1 MSNFMTV
8 IGTPTLFDDMD
19 IAESTKQDYLARLP
33 QFAGFLHR
41 NGINRNS
48 LLDYKKYLRSRTDL
62 GIAAKNKYLAVARIA
77 LKELYRRGAISV
89 DLSLSVKSF
98 QQSQKHRVEGLTEQE
113 VERLC
118 QHLREMPHSFKAI
131 RLRAL
136 IALLLYQG
144 LRQIE
149 ICRLDVRDVDLASG
163 RLYVLGKGQDD
174 REPIYLHPQTV
185 KALRAYLKASRVKH
199 GALFTSLWG
208 QTKGKRLST
217 RGLRGIVKD
226 LFSEA
231 GIEKTVHGFRHYFAT
246 ALVIAYKSDLLRVA
260 HYTRHRS
267 VSTLQIYNDK
277 LLDKSDLNH
286 YYLTFGKHKLN
297 TELRVS

>member
-1 MSNFMTV
+1 MTNFLSV
-8 IGTPTLFDDMD
+8 IGTPTLFNDMD

-41 NGINRNS
+41 NGVNRNS
-48 LLDYKKYLRSRTDL
+48 LLEYKKYLRSRADL

-89 DLSLSVKSF
+89 DLSLNVKSF

-118 QHLREMPHSFKAI
+118 EHLRELPDSFKTI
-131 RLRAL
+131 RLRAVV
-136 IALLLYQG
+136 ALLLYQG

-149 ICRLDVRDVDLASG
+149 ICRLDVSDIELSSE

-185 KALRAYLKASRVKH
+185 KALRSYLRASKVKN

-226 LFSEA
+226 LFAVA
-231 GIEKTVHGFRHYFAT
+231 GIDKSVHGMRHYFT
-246 ALVIAYKSDLLRVA
+246 TTLVKSYKSDLLRVA
-260 HYTRHRS
+260 KYTRHRS
-267 VSTLQIYNDK
+267 TDMLMVYNDQIT
-277 LLDKSDLNH
+277 DVQDLSN
-286 YYLTFGKHKLN
+286 YYKAFPNSLY
-297 TELRVS
+297 R

>member
-1 MSNFMTV
+1 MSFLAV
-8 IGTPTLFDDMD
+8 ITTPTLFDELD
-19 IAESTKQDYLARLP
+19 IADSTKQDYLARLP

-48 LLDYKKYLRSRTDL
+48 LLEYKQYLRSRTDL

-77 LKELYRRGAISV
+77 LKELYRRGAVSV
-89 DLSLSVKSF
+89 DLSMNVKSF
-98 QQSQKHRVEGLTEQE
+98 QQSQKHRVEGLSEPE

-118 QHLREMPHSFKAI
+118 EYLRSQPDTFKTI

-136 IALLLYQG
+136 VALLLYQG

-149 ICRLDVRDVDLASG
+149 IVRLDVADVDLASG

-185 KALRAYLKASRVKH
+185 KALKTYLKASKVKH
-199 GALFTSLWG
+199 GALLTSLWG

-217 RGLRGIVKD
+217 RGLRAIVKD
-226 LFSEA
+226 LFAEV
-231 GIEKTVHGFRHYFAT
+231 GIDKTVHGTRHYFT
-246 ALVIAYKSDLLRVA
+246 TTLVKSYKSDLLRVA
-260 HYTRHRS
+260 KYTRHRS
-267 VSTLQIYNDK
+267 TDMLMVYNDSVT
-277 LLDKSDLNH
+277 DVEDLPR
-286 YYLTFGKHKLN
+286 YYSSFSAVIQG
-297 TELRVS
+297 

>member
-1 MSNFMTV
+1 MSNFISV

-48 LLDYKKYLRSRTDL
+48 LLEYKKYLRSRTDL

-77 LKELYRRGAISV
+77 LKELYRRGAVSV
-89 DLSLSVKSF
+89 DLSLNVKSF

-118 QHLREMPHSFKAI
+118 QYLREQLNDFKTI

-136 IALLLYQG
+136 VALLLYQG

-149 ICRLDVRDVDLASG
+149 ICRLDVGDVDLAAG

-174 REPIYLHPQTV
+174 REPIFLHPQTV
-185 KALRAYLKASRVKH
+185 KALRTYLKASRVKH

-217 RGLRGIVKD
+217 RGLRSIVKD
-226 LFSEA
+226 LFAEV
-231 GIEKTVHGFRHYFAT
+231 GIEKTVHGARHYFT
-246 ALVIAYKSDLLRVA
+246 TTLVKSYKSDLLRVA
-260 HYTRHRS
+260 KYTRHRS
-267 VSTLQIYNDK
+267 TDMLLVYNDNAIDIK
-277 LLDKSDLNH
+277 DLKR
-286 YYLTFGKHKLN
+286 YYLTFSKHKLN
-297 TELRVS
+297 EA

>member
-41 NGINRNS
+41 NGLNRNS
-48 LLDYKKYLRSRTDL
+48 LLEYKKYLRSRTDL

-89 DLSLSVKSF
+89 DLSLNVKSF

-118 QHLREMPHSFKAI
+118 EYLRALPDDFKSV

-174 REPIYLHPQTV
+174 REPIFLHPQTV
-185 KALRAYLKASRVKH
+185 KALKSYIKASKVKD

-226 LFSEA
+226 LFSQV
-231 GIEKTVHGFRHYFAT
+231 GIDKTVHGCRHWFTT
-246 ALVIAYKSDLLRVA
+246 ALVKSYKSDLLRVA
-260 HYTRHRS
+260 KYTRHRS
-267 VSTLQIYNDK
+267 VEMLQVYDDQVTDRQDLLNYYKAFPITLY
-277 LLDKSDLNH
+277 
-286 YYLTFGKHKLN
+286 
-297 TELRVS
+297 R

>member
-48 LLDYKKYLRSRTDL
+48 LLEYKKYLRSRTDL
-62 GIAAKNKYLAVARIA
+62 GVAAKNKYLAVARIA

-89 DLSLSVKSF
+89 DLSMNVKSF
-98 QQSQKHRVEGLTEQE
+98 QQSQKHKVDGLTEE
-113 VERLC
+113 DVERLC
-118 QHLREMPHSFKAI
+118 QYLRELPDSFKTI
-131 RLRAL
+131 RLKAL
-136 IALLLYQG
+136 VALLLFQG
-144 LRQIE
+144 LRQCE
-149 ICRLDVRDVDLASG
+149 VTRLDVADVELASG

-174 REPIYLHPQTV
+174 REGIYLHPQTV
-185 KALRAYLKASRVKH
+185 KVLKTYLKASKVKH

-208 QTKGKRLST
+208 QTRGTRLST

-226 LFSEA
+226 LFAEV
-231 GIEKTVHGFRHYFAT
+231 GIDKTVHGTRHYFT
-246 ALVIAYKSDLLRVA
+246 TTLVKSYKSDLLRVA
-260 HYTRHRS
+260 KYTRHRS
-267 VSTLQIYNDK
+267 TDMLITYNDAIT
-277 LLDKSDLNH
+277 DKQDLAK
-286 YYLTFGKHKLN
+286 YYASFSYTI
-297 TELRVS
+297 SS

>member
-1 MSNFMTV
+1 MSNFLSV

-48 LLDYKKYLRSRTDL
+48 LLEYKKYLRSRTDL

-98 QQSQKHRVEGLTEQE
+98 QQSHKHKVEGLTEQE

-118 QHLREMPHSFKAI
+118 QHLREQPDNFKSV

-136 IALLLYQG
+136 VALLLYQG

-149 ICRLDVRDVDLASG
+149 ICRLDVRDIDLASE

-185 KALRAYLKASRVKH
+185 KAIRAYLKASRVKH

-217 RGLRGIVKD
+217 RGLRSIVKD
-226 LFSEA
+226 LFTEV
-231 GIEKTVHGFRHYFAT
+231 GIEKTVHGTRHYFT
-246 ALVIAYKSDLLRVA
+246 TTLVKSYKSDLLRVA
-260 HYTRHRS
+260 KYTRHRS
-267 VSTLQIYNDK
+267 TDMLLVYNDNAI
-277 LLDKSDLNH
+277 DIEDLKR
-286 YYLTFGKHKLN
+286 YYLTFSKHKLN
-297 TELRVS
+297 EA

>member
-8 IGTPTLFDDMD
+8 IGTRTLFDEMD
-19 IAESTKQDYLARLP
+19 ISESTKQDYLARLP

-48 LLDYKKYLRSRTDL
+48 LLEYKKYLRSRTDL

-98 QQSQKHRVEGLTEQE
+98 QQSQKHRVEGLTEEE
-113 VERLC
+113 VEGLC
-118 QHLREMPHSFKAI
+118 EHLRNVPDNFKTI

-136 IALLLYQG
+136 VSLLLYQG

-149 ICRLDVRDVDLASG
+149 ICRLDVSDVDLASG
-163 RLYVLGKGQDD
+163 RLYVLGKGEDD
-174 REPIYLHPQTV
+174 REPIYLHPQTL
-185 KALRAYLKASRVKH
+185 KALKTYLRASKVKH

-208 QTKGKRLST
+208 QTRGSRLST
-217 RGLRGIVKD
+217 RGLRGIVKG
-226 LFSEA
+226 LFAEV
-231 GIEKTVHGFRHYFAT
+231 GIDKTVHGTRHYFT
-246 ALVIAYKSDLLRVA
+246 TTLVKSYKSDLLRVA
-260 HYTRHRS
+260 KYTRHRS
-267 VSTLQIYNDK
+267 TDMLMVYNDQIT
-277 LLDKSDLNH
+277 DVQDLSN
-286 YYLTFGKHKLN
+286 YYKAFPN
-297 TELRVS
+297 TLYR